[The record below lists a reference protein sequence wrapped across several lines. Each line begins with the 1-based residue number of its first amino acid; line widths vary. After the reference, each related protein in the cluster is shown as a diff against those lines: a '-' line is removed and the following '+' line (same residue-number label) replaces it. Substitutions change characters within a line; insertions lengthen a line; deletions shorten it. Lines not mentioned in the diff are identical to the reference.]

1 MIFSYLSEQVTDSM
15 KKKQFYQTPE
25 AERFIVEFEACILS
39 TATPTG
45 ESFDEQ
51 TGDEDMD
58 DWM

>member
-1 MIFSYLSEQVTDSM
+1 M

-25 AERFIVEFEACILS
+25 AERFIVEFEAGILS